1 MGVRMG
7 RILQMIV
14 RAMPRRLTTAGLVVA
29 SVIVGVLIGVA
40 GGSGYVGPAIRE
52 ASAAPG
58 LIRVAKPTR
67 RPDEVIADLERRLDQ
82 HDDARRRNSET
93 AMGQARASLK
103 QGSEAAIQ
111 DLEGQL
117 RSGTT
122 LVYWAAVLAG
132 QAAETGNQDTMDRA
146 RRYLQAARGTQGLGQ
161 GGKSQP

>member
-1 MGVRMG
+1 MG
-7 RILQMIV
+7 RILQMLL

-29 SVIVGVLIGVA
+29 SVSVGVLIVVA
-40 GGSGYVGPAIRE
+40 GGNAHVGLAIRE

-122 LVYWAAVLAG
+122 MVYWAAVLAG
-132 QAAETGNQDTMDRA
+132 QAADTGNQDTMDRA
-146 RRYLQAARGTQGLGQ
+146 RRYLQAAGGTAAAGQ
-161 GGKSQP
+161 GGRRQP